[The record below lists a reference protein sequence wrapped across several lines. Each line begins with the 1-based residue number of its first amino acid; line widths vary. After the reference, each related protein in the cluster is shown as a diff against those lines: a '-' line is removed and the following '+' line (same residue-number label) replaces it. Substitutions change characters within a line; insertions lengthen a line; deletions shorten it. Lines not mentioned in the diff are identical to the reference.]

1 LGSERLEARLSRHIA
16 ALYFSALVFSV
27 AVFVLYPPSLG
38 DGATLGILAGMAL
51 LAEAMPVRLNRDGLR
66 ITLSL
71 PFIAGIAISSGPAV
85 AVVADLLIT
94 AIAAIGLGLVR
105 REPVSAKWLG
115 VNLAVAAVAAG
126 AAGLAMVSFAGLD
139 SASFGLARDLAFVLV
154 YCVVNFLLV
163 THLNSLVSSRR
174 FSENVLNGLRVGF
187 VGLGLYCLVAVAVS
201 VLIAEGQIAWLPVMA
216 IPILALRAGLAMK
229 ARLYEH
235 YFETVAALS
244 QMLQRST
251 PVTHRHLE
259 RVASLAEEVALR
271 LGIPPSRARMV
282 RVAAL
287 LHDIGK
293 IAIDETILEKPA
305 KLSEEEMAHVR
316 LHADY
321 GAQILAQCDQF
332 RPLVPW
338 VRAHHERPDG
348 LGYPNRLQ
356 DVEIPIESKIIA
368 VSDAYD
374 AMVGGGEEER
384 SYRTPMTIE
393 EAVCELRRCAGTQFD
408 PAVVEAFATVVRL
421 QGAPA

>member
-1 LGSERLEARLSRHIA
+1 MGSARIEERLSRHLH
-16 ALYFSALVFSV
+16 ALYCLA
-27 AVFVLYPPSLG
+27 AVLLIAVVLLYPPTVG
-38 DGATLGILAGMAL
+38 DVPTLAILVPMAL
-51 LAEAMPVRLNRDGLR
+51 LAESMPVRLNRDGLR

-71 PFIAGIAISSGPAV
+71 PFVAGIAISNGPAV
-85 AVVADLLIT
+85 ALAADLVIT
-94 AIAAIGLGLVR
+94 ALAAIGLGLLR
-105 REPVSAKWLG
+105 RERVSLKWLG
-115 VNLAVAAVAAG
+115 VNLGVAASAAG
-126 AAGLAMVSFAGLD
+126 AAGLAMYAFVGLD
-139 SASFGLARDLAFVLV
+139 PVSFGLARDLAFVLV

-163 THLNSLVSSRR
+163 THLNSLVSARR
-174 FSENVLNGLRVGF
+174 FSENVLNGLRVGT
-187 VGLGLYCLVAVAVS
+187 VGLALYCLVAGAVA

-216 IPILALRAGLAMK
+216 IPVLALRAGLSMK
-229 ARLYEH
+229 ARIYEH

-259 RVASLAEEVALR
+259 RVAHLAEDVAIR
-271 LGIPPSRARMV
+271 LGIPPARARMV

-305 KLSEEEMAHVR
+305 KLTEEEMAHVR
-316 LHADY
+316 LHSEY
-321 GAQILAQCDQF
+321 GARILSQCDQF
-332 RPLVPW
+332 RTLVPW

-384 SYRTPMTIE
+384 TYRTPMTID
-393 EAVCELRRCAGTQFD
+393 EAVAELRRCAGTQFD
-408 PAVVEAFATVVRL
+408 PAVVEAFALVVRL
-421 QGAPA
+421 GGAPA